1 MGAVSFQ
8 LYWKTRFP
16 ARSRRQCSGP
26 ADRRF
31 LVQLCDLLLQGG
43 YHLLLGRGILL
54 QLLDMLLFAVL
65 AQLELLHA
73 LQHGAEQRLVR
84 QGLQREV
91 AIAHHQ
97 LHPGGVVGGAL
108 QPVVGVIAQEQGAS
122 TGKIQAVGGHA
133 DDAVV

>member
-16 ARSRRQCSGP
+16 ARSRSNAPGLQIGVSL
-26 ADRRF
+26 A
-31 LVQLCDLLLQGG
+31 QLCDLLLQGG
-43 YHLLLGRGILL
+43 HHLLLGRGILL

-84 QGLQREV
+84 QGLQWEV
-91 AIAHHQ
+91 AVAHHQ

-108 QPVVGVIAQEQGAS
+108 QPVVGVIAQEQGAAA
-122 TGKIQAVGGHA
+122 GKVQAVGGCA
-133 DDAVV
+133 DDAVI